1 VDEELDR
8 IRLEERPGRARRR
21 RAPRV
26 AGPGTKA
33 LFERA
38 EELGEDIAVVKRRLK
53 AVEQQLRGLE
63 RLAGETAEIR
73 ASVAAVGEAVAK
85 LDRARATERKAA
97 ERRVDEIKESVAR
110 LDRAQTSERKAAER
124 RVDEIKESVAGL
136 DRAQTSERKAAERR
150 AAEQFAAF
158 ERTIARLELAQ
169 ATLLSSDHSA
179 RAASARVSFAS
190 TPELSSLLDRVD
202 VKLVDIGAR
211 GDPKKEMVALAPVA
225 HLFACEPEEKAAK
238 ELEGELRLHGW
249 RDVTILTE
257 AIASS
262 EGKATL
268 YETSKPGWTSLL
280 EPDREVASQY
290 LAGGSF
296 DVVAQSK
303 VPTITLDAA
312 AARYG
317 FEDACFLK
325 IDTQGTELDI
335 LQSGS
340 NLLDRSI
347 VGVYLEANFKP
358 FYRGQSLFADTDA
371 FLREHGFTLLELHRT
386 QLRRR
391 GFSDE
396 VYSKRHAVWAHCLY
410 VRDADLL
417 AERGEEAAPLLLRYV
432 ALCLAY
438 VHHDLALAAVGVGKP
453 AELLEAAYGPE
464 LKTAVEEHVRKE
476 TKRRLRGVPAEERA
490 VLLGR
495 AERE

>member
-1 VDEELDR
+1 MERESDR
-8 IRLEERPGRARRR
+8 TRREERPGQDGGRATP
-21 RAPRV
+21 PRV

-33 LFERA
+33 LFARVQ
-38 EELGEDIAVVKRRLK
+38 ELDGAIGFVKRRLK
-53 AVEQQLRGLE
+53 TIEQQLRKLND
-63 RLAGETAEIR
+63 LADAAEEIKT
-73 ASVAAVGEAVAK
+73 AVAK
-85 LDRARATERKAA
+85 LESGRASERRITERLALI
-97 ERRVDEIKESVAR
+97 DNGLAR
-110 LDRAQTSERKAAER
+110 IDSGIE
-124 RVDEIKESVAGL
+124 
-136 DRAQTSERKAAERR
+136 
-150 AAEQFAAF
+150 
-158 ERTIARLELAQ
+158 RLELAQ
-169 ATLLSSDHSA
+169 ATLLSSEHEEY
-179 RAASARVSFAS
+179 AASARVSFTS
-190 TPELSSLLDRVD
+190 SPELSTLLEQAD

-238 ELEGELRLHGW
+238 ELEEELRLHGW

-257 AIASS
+257 AIASN
-262 EGKATL
+262 EGTATL

-296 DVVAQSK
+296 DVVAQSN
-303 VPTITLDAA
+303 VSTISLDTA
-312 AARYG
+312 AARHG

-325 IDTQGTELDI
+325 VDTQGTELDI
-335 LQSGS
+335 LRSGS
-340 NLLDRSI
+340 KLLDRSI

-358 FYRGQSLFADTDA
+358 FYRGQSLFADTDG

-410 VRDADLL
+410 VRDAGLL
-417 AERGEEAAPLLLRYV
+417 AERGAEAAPLLLRYV

-464 LKTAVEEHVRKE
+464 LKAAVEEHVRKE
-476 TKRRLRGVPAEERA
+476 TKRRLRGVPVEERA
-490 VLLGR
+490 ILLGR